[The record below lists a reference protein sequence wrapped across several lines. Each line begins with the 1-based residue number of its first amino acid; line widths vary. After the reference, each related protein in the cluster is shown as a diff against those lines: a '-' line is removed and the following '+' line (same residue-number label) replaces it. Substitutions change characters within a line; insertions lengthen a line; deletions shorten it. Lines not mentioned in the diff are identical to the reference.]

1 MHLAHA
7 IPYKE
12 LVENLDSLVESG
24 HVAQQVD
31 AVSGL
36 HLYNYTEKCTYE
48 QLWNKYTLAAR
59 GLIVDP
65 MGEEIVATPFPK
77 FFNYGELGD
86 SLEDLNGNWEV
97 FQVFEKLDG
106 SMVTIFWDARA
117 ERWRCATRG
126 SFVSEQAQWAQR
138 EIEKIAEKGHWDK
151 GTTYLCEAIY
161 KANKIV
167 VNYDYEGLV
176 ALGAYLEDG
185 EEMPWTEVR
194 LWAAN
199 NGMRVA
205 EEWVPTKLENIIKLS
220 ESLSKDEEGFVV
232 RFDNGERVKIKG
244 AEYCRIHKLIASMTP
259 LSVWEALVA
268 GDDLEKWR
276 QQLPEEMW
284 EDFDFIRDKLW
295 EKLSLMKSVVED
307 FGIRMGGVAD
317 RDLGMYLNGPGKS
330 LAPGWGRKF
339 IWGWRKYGGWDAM
352 WGVDKVRTAL
362 LKEIRPDGNVL

>member
-1 MHLAHA
+1 MHLARA

-31 AVSGL
+31 TVSGL

-48 QLWNKYTLAAR
+48 QLWNKYTRAAR

-65 MGEEIVATPFPK
+65 MSEEIVATPFPK
-77 FFNYGELGD
+77 FFNYGELGERWD
-86 SLEDLNGNWEV
+86 AAED
-97 FQVFEKLDG
+97 FSVFEKLDG
-106 SMVTIFWDARA
+106 SMITIFWDARA

-138 EIEKIAEKGHWDK
+138 EIDALGAVVSCWDP
-151 GTTYLCEAIY
+151 GITYICEAIY

-176 ALGAYLEDG
+176 ALGAYRNDGKELRWDEVCKWASCNGWHTARRIRDASSIENLLEIAQ
-185 EEMPWTEVR
+185 R
-194 LWAAN
+194 
-199 NGMRVA
+199 
-205 EEWVPTKLENIIKLS
+205 
-220 ESLSKDEEGFVV
+220 LSKDEEGFVV
-232 RFDNGERVKIKG
+232 RFGNGERVKIKG

-284 EDFDFIRDKLW
+284 EDFDFIRDRLW

-330 LAPGWGRKF
+330 LAPEWGRKF

-352 WGVDKVRTAL
+352 WEVDKVRTTL
-362 LKEIRPDGNVL
+362 LKEIRPSRNVL